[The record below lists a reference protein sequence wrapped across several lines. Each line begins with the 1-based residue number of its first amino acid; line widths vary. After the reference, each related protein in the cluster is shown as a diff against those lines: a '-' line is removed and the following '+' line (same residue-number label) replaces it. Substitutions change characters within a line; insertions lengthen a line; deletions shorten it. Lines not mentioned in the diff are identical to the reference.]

1 MSLTELILQ
10 AKAKKAQQLLF
21 VVGSEPR
28 AKVNAQWVSL
38 RKSPALVTEWG
49 LLQQSLLTP
58 HQKTMLET
66 RGRVIGETSIETSR
80 IGYSFFQDE
89 TTLKAVLQ
97 LDLDGGKQEMT
108 LPGGLLETC
117 LQMKGMVI
125 LGSPQRGGQA
135 LSLGRLLQ
143 KMGEEKSFLAVIYSQ
158 RPFSQIKED
167 KATFIYQTGH
177 ASKETEESLLEGADV
192 IVFDGYQ
199 ESEDFIKAM
208 ELAERGYF
216 VIFSMNAPS
225 MGNVLSRGLSVLT
238 REFGH
243 HGAARW
249 AEVLK
254 LVFCQYA
261 MPGLGGENVFAHELL
276 LMKAQL
282 QSLLAKGDVKELVTQ
297 LVNSGEQ
304 SGQISLNQS
313 LLQHLIRRRIDLKTA
328 FETSFDPEALD
339 QHLKKVGI

>member
-28 AKVNAQWVSL
+28 AKINSQWVSL
-38 RKSPALVTEWG
+38 RKSPGLPTEWG
-49 LLQQSLLTP
+49 LLQQSLLSSA
-58 HQKTMLET
+58 QKGMLES
-66 RGRVIGETSIETSR
+66 RGRVIGETALETTR

-89 TTLKAVLQ
+89 STMKAVLQ
-97 LDLDGGKQEMT
+97 LDLDNSKQELA

-117 LQMKGMVI
+117 LQMKGMVV
-125 LGSPQRGGQA
+125 LASPQRGGQ
-135 LSLGRLLQ
+135 SLLLHRLLQ
-143 KMGEEKSFLAVIYSQ
+143 KMNEEKPFLAVIYSQ
-158 RPFSQIKED
+158 RPFSQIKEE

-177 ASKETEESLLEGADV
+177 PTKESEESLLEGADV
-192 IVFDGYQ
+192 VVFEGLQ
-199 ESEDFIKAM
+199 ESEDFVKAM

-216 VIFSMNAPS
+216 VIYSMNAPS
-225 MGNVLSRGLSVLT
+225 MGNVLSRGLSVLN
-238 REFGH
+238 REFAA
-243 HGAARW
+243 HGPARW

-254 LVFCQYA
+254 LVFCQYS
-261 MPGLGGENVFAHELL
+261 MPGLGGESVFAHEMM
-276 LMKAQL
+276 LMKSGL
-282 QSLLAKGDVKELVTQ
+282 QHLLAKGDVVELTRQ
-297 LVNSGEQ
+297 LVHAPEQ